1 MFKLMKLE
9 MKKFKLSSYSRSAI
23 IANFVI
29 LGFMFLISFISKM
42 EGDTDFVNYQE
53 AIGVIESF
61 VRATFIIFAST
72 LIAKLIIGEFKKKT
86 ITTLFMY
93 PISRKKLIAAKLT
106 IIIIFTFTWIIIS
119 NVFITTV
126 YYFLTVNYQLIPGS
140 LTADFLQEH
149 SVSVLM
155 NAISASCMALIPL
168 YFGMKKYSIP
178 TTIIT
183 SILIVMIVS
192 NNNGSF
198 SLNDIIVI
206 PLSLAVIGLTVAYLA
221 IRNIDRLDI
230 RV

>member
-1 MFKLMKLE
+1 MKLE
-9 MKKFKLSSYSRSAI
+9 MKKFKLYSYTRSAI
-23 IANFVI
+23 IVNFVI
-29 LGFMFLISFISKM
+29 LGFMFLISFISKI

-53 AIGVIESF
+53 ALGVIESF
-61 VRATFIIFAST
+61 VRATFIIFAAT
-72 LIAKLIIGEFKKKT
+72 LIAKLVIGEFKNKT

-93 PISRKKLIAAKLT
+93 PISRKKLLTAKL
-106 IIIIFTFTWIIIS
+106 IIVVIFTFTWIIIS
-119 NVFITTV
+119 NAFVTTV
-126 YYFLTVNYQLIPGS
+126 YYFLAVNYQLIPGS
-140 LTADFLQEH
+140 LTAAFVQEH

-155 NAISASCMALIPL
+155 NAVAASCMALIPL

-206 PLSLAVIGLTVAYLA
+206 PLSLAAIGLTIAYLA

-230 RV
+230 RT